1 MPNVFIFLFY
11 FSFHLPSISSFLG
24 HDVQVCFQ
32 VRCAL
37 LANSHYLPLSLLV
50 PTDPSPF
57 PSTSNFGSGEMLE
70 KEEILCSVVAHV
82 SPGPCTHCLLTD
94 AAVRCEGRWSRI
106 QWPGGVAGVETR
118 LSVNTLPTD
127 SGRCWFSSLSRTVT
141 VGRNFMA
148 WNYTVVFIARKIFLS
163 LEKICRR

>member
-1 MPNVFIFLFY
+1 MPYVFIFLFY

-24 HDVQVCFQ
+24 HEVQVCFQ
-32 VRCAL
+32 VHCPL
-37 LANSHYLPLSLLV
+37 LAYSHYLPLSLLV

-57 PSTSNFGSGEMLE
+57 PSTSNFDSASDPLWGDAGEGGDPGFCCGSRF
-70 KEEILCSVVAHV
+70 SRTFH
-82 SPGPCTHCLLTD
+82 HCLLTD

-106 QWPGGVAGVETR
+106 QWPGGVACVETR

-127 SGRCWFSSLSRTVT
+127 SGQCWFSSLSRTVT

-148 WNYTVVFIARKIFLS
+148 WNYTVVFTG
-163 LEKICRR
+163 